1 MKNLRKI
8 AILLVLVMAS
18 LLLVSCAPYT
28 EEAGVYECYEI
39 TLNSQD
45 CLSSYEYYRI
55 TLEANGTC
63 IVESKGAD
71 NSSAYKATATFSIK
85 DNKIT
90 VVTTNG
96 AASVTEVYDYIDG
109 EIIMDTTV
117 SGYTMY
123 AKFAR
128 VNGEE

>member
-28 EEAGVYECYEI
+28 EEAGVYECYELRI
-39 TLNSQD
+39 DSKD
-45 CLSSYEYYRI
+45 CLSLYEYYRI
-55 TLEANGTC
+55 TLEADGTC
-63 IVESKGAD
+63 VVESKGVD
-71 NSSAYKATATFSIK
+71 NSSTYKAAATFSIK

-109 EIIMDTTV
+109 EIIMETTI
-117 SGYTMY
+117 SGMKMY

-128 VNGEE
+128 AIIED

>member
-8 AILLVLVMAS
+8 AVVLTLIIVS
-18 LLLVSCAPYT
+18 FVLVSCAPYA
-28 EEAGVYECYEI
+28 EEAGVYECYDI
-39 TLNSQD
+39 TINSQD
-45 CLSSYEYYRI
+45 CLSRYEYYRI

-63 IVESKGAD
+63 VVESKGID
-71 NSSAYKATATFSIK
+71 NPSTYKAVATFSIEN
-85 DNKIT
+85 DKIT

-96 AASVTEVYDYIDG
+96 SASVTEVYDYIDG